1 MDDLIEAGIDRVTLI
16 TGYLG
21 KEIVDWTRGSYS
33 DIRVDFAV
41 QETTDGLASAVRLA
55 EPFTDDGPTL
65 VVLGDTLFTA
75 DLTTVLAIPKN
86 MIAVHRVED
95 PSRFGVVLLEG
106 DSVSGLVEKP
116 SEFISDLAIV
126 GVYSFVSGRSLMNA
140 AARLMDEGKK
150 TRGEFQLTDAM
161 QLMLE
166 DNMPFGVFEVDGWY
180 DCGKPETLLESN
192 REILTA
198 SGGAV
203 QGTLVDSVVIPPVF
217 IDEGAVVTA
226 SVIGPYVSIGRDSTI
241 DRCVISDT
249 TAGDRIKLSGL
260 NLTGTILGS
269 ETEVQREPVSLNIGT
284 SSIIS
289 I

>member
-1 MDDLIEAGIDRVTLI
+1 MDDLIEAGVDRVTLI

-21 KEIVDWTRGSYS
+21 KEIVDWTRSSYS

-65 VVLGDTLFTA
+65 VVLGDTLFST
-75 DLTTVLAIPKN
+75 DLASVLAIPRN
-86 MIAVHRVED
+86 MVAVHRVED

-106 DSVSGLVEKP
+106 ENVSALVEKP

-126 GVYSFVSGRSLMNA
+126 GVYSFVSGRSLMDA
-140 AARLMDEGKK
+140 TARLMEDGKK

-192 REILTA
+192 RELLTA

-203 QGTLVDSVVIPPVF
+203 KGTIIDSVVIPPVF
-217 IDEGAVVTA
+217 IDEGAVISA

-241 DRCVISDT
+241 ERCVLSDT
-249 TAGDRIKLSGL
+249 SAGECIKLSGL

-269 ETEVQREPVSLNIGT
+269 DTEVRRDPAILNIGA

-289 I
+289 V